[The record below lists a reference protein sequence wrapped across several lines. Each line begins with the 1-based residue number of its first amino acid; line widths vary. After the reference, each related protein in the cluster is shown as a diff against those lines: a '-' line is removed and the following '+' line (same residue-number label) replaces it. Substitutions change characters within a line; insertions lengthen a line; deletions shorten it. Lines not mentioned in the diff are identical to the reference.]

1 MVLVSCIP
9 CQCGMQFAKVM
20 TFSSSPP
27 HSCGFC
33 VPRPQLL
40 KRWLQAGVRMKQ
52 ITSSLKLIYPP
63 SAHDYEYYK
72 ASTVAYFMIDEVK
85 SALIKVLSI
94 VE

>member
-1 MVLVSCIP
+1 MS
-9 CQCGMQFAKVM
+9 FALC
-20 TFSSSPP
+20 PR
-27 HSCGFC
+27 SCGFC

-52 ITSSLKLIYPP
+52 ITSSLKLIYPS

-72 ASTVAYFMIDEVK
+72 ASTVAYFMIEEVK
-85 SALIKVLSI
+85 EALIKVLSV